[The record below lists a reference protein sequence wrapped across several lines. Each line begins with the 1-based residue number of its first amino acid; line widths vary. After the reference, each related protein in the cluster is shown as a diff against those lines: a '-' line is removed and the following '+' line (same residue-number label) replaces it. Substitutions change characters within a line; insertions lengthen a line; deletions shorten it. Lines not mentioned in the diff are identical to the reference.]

1 MRRLHPALFSGVA
14 RKMIRCCRALHP
26 KVRSRSY
33 FFCWFNLGSSGSRR
47 CCLPLARGPTKHGNA
62 SLRRRRYDGNVT
74 YEVSRLVSAVS
85 WPDLKALPAV
95 ERHVDCSGRYAESRS
110 AKKRVGTDCRDQDA
124 LGRGGEQF
132 SCTSTRCLHSS
143 IVARSARC
151 GHLSNPIPPAPPRM
165 RQYSREIRDRSRTT
179 ASAHRSAPLGRSAT
193 PAPRATMHPPRQERR
208 WFAPIHRW
216 SIKPFRFDEKRSRR
230 LSQHFANVSASHV
243 SEWSGLEMLAAGT
256 QPAMGHPHQP
266 RRGRNSTGLSPRPAS
281 GVGKADQRTAYK
293 FL

>member
-1 MRRLHPALFSGVA
+1 
-14 RKMIRCCRALHP
+14 
-26 KVRSRSY
+26 
-33 FFCWFNLGSSGSRR
+33 
-47 CCLPLARGPTKHGNA
+47 
-62 SLRRRRYDGNVT
+62 
-74 YEVSRLVSAVS
+74 VSAVS

-124 LGRGGEQF
+124 LGRGREQF

-230 LSQHFANVSASHV
+230 LSQHFANASASHV
-243 SEWSGLEMLAAGT
+243 SEWSGLEMLATAT

-266 RRGRNSTGLSPRPAS
+266 RRGRNSTGLSPTPAS
-281 GVGKADQRTAYK
+281 GWERPIRGRLTNSCNAGIICKIKTSPRMLEARRGVVCSRRPGSCRPGQKLHVNVMKSQ
-293 FL
+293 F